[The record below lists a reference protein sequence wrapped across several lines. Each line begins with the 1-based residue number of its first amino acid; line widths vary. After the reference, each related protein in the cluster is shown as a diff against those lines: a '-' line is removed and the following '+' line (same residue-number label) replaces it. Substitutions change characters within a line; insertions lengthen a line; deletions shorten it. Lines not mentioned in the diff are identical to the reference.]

1 MITCNYVT
9 CNYVTC
15 NYVTWIKG
23 RFLMEYVEAVRDIKQ
38 INSIKKYLK
47 KHSERD
53 YVLFVFGINTG
64 LKITEMLD
72 IKVDDVFEKE
82 NCVKDFYLLSHK
94 ETLKE
99 VYLNHKVKQAI
110 LHYVHTLHLSGE
122 NFLFKSSKTDK
133 PITRQQA
140 YRIIHHA
147 AEAVGIEGK
156 IGTNSMRKTFGYHA
170 YKRGIAISL
179 LQKHFNHSTP
189 SETLKYL
196 GISKDEKIRTEIDV
210 NL

>member
-1 MITCNYVT
+1 
-9 CNYVTC
+9 
-15 NYVTWIKG
+15 
-23 RFLMEYVEAVRDIKQ
+23 MEYVEALRDIKQ
-38 INSIKKYLK
+38 ITAIKKYLK

-72 IKVDDVFEKE
+72 IRVGDVLEKE
-82 NCVKDFYLLSHK
+82 DNVKNFYSYHHH
-94 ETLKE
+94 EMMKE
-99 VYLNHKVKQAI
+99 VYLNHKVKQAL
-110 LHYVHTLHLSGE
+110 LHYISNRHLSLDD
-122 NFLFKSSKTDK
+122 FLFKSTKTEK
-133 PITRQQA
+133 PISRQQA
-140 YRIIHHA
+140 YRIIHQA
-147 AEAVGIEGK
+147 AEAIGIEGK

-196 GISKDEKIRTEIDV
+196 GISKDEKIKTEIDV

>member
-1 MITCNYVT
+1 
-9 CNYVTC
+9 
-15 NYVTWIKG
+15 
-23 RFLMEYVEAVRDIKQ
+23 MESVEALRDIKQ
-38 INSIKKYLK
+38 INAIKRYLK

-53 YVLFVFGINTG
+53 YLLFVFGINTG

-72 IKVDDVFEKE
+72 IKVVDVLEKE
-82 NCVKDFYLLSHK
+82 DSVRNFYLFPHH
-94 ETLKE
+94 EAMKE

-110 LHYVHTLHLSGE
+110 LHYVESQHLTSE
-122 NFLFKSSKTDK
+122 DFLFKSTKTEK

-140 YRIIHHA
+140 YRIIHQA
-147 AEAVGIEGK
+147 ADAIGIKGK

-196 GISKDEKIRTEIDV
+196 GISKEEIIRTEIDV

>member
-1 MITCNYVT
+1 
-9 CNYVTC
+9 
-15 NYVTWIKG
+15 
-23 RFLMEYVEAVRDIKQ
+23 MEYVEALRDIKQ
-38 INSIKKYLK
+38 INSMKRYLK

-72 IKVDDVFEKE
+72 IKVSDVFEKE
-82 NCVKDFYLLSHK
+82 GYVKDFYLLSYRKSRIH
-94 ETLKE
+94 KE
-99 VYLNHKVKQAI
+99 VYLNHKVKKAI
-110 LHYVHTLHLSGE
+110 LHYIQSNHLNSE
-122 NFLFKSSKTDK
+122 DYLFQSTKTKK

-140 YRIIHHA
+140 YRIIHQA
-147 AEAVGIEGK
+147 AEAVGIHGK
-156 IGTNSMRKTFGYHA
+156 IGTNSMRKTFGFHA
-170 YKRGIAISL
+170 YKRGVAISL

>member
-1 MITCNYVT
+1 MDE
-9 CNYVTC
+9 
-15 NYVTWIKG
+15 G
-23 RFLMEYVEAVRDIKQ
+23 EFLMEYVEALRDIKQ
-38 INSIKKYLK
+38 INAIKKYLK

-53 YVLFVFGINTG
+53 YLLFVFGINTG

-72 IKVDDVFEKE
+72 IKVGDVLEKE
-82 NCVKDFYLLSHK
+82 DSVKNFYSFPHHEMMK
-94 ETLKE
+94 EI
-99 VYLNHKVKQAI
+99 YLNSKVKQAI
-110 LHYVHTLHLSGE
+110 LHYVQNEHLSFE

-140 YRIIHHA
+140 YRIIHQA
-147 AEAVGIEGK
+147 AEAIGIQGK
-156 IGTNSMRKTFGYHA
+156 IGTNSMRKTFGFHA
-170 YKRGIAISL
+170 YKRGIAISI

-196 GISKDEKIRTEIDV
+196 GISKEEKIRTELDV

>member
-1 MITCNYVT
+1 
-9 CNYVTC
+9 
-15 NYVTWIKG
+15 
-23 RFLMEYVEAVRDIKQ
+23 MEYVEALRDIKQ
-38 INSIKKYLK
+38 INAIKKYLK

-64 LKITEMLD
+64 LKISEMLD
-72 IKVDDVFEKE
+72 IRVGDILEKE
-82 NCVKDFYLLSHK
+82 DCVKNFYLYPHH

-99 VYLNHKVKQAI
+99 VYLNLKVKQAL
-110 LHYVHTLHLSGE
+110 LHYVESRQLTIE
-122 NFLFKSSKTDK
+122 DFLFKSSKTEK

-140 YRIIHHA
+140 YRIIHQA
-147 AEAVGIEGK
+147 AEAIGIEGK
-156 IGTNSMRKTFGYHA
+156 IGTNSMRKTFGFHA

-196 GISKDEKIRTEIDV
+196 GIAKDEKIRTEIDV

>member
-1 MITCNYVT
+1 
-9 CNYVTC
+9 
-15 NYVTWIKG
+15 
-23 RFLMEYVEAVRDIKQ
+23 MEYVEALRDIKQ
-38 INSIKKYLK
+38 INSMKRYLK

-64 LKITEMLD
+64 LKITELLE
-72 IKVDDVFEKE
+72 IKVCDVVE
-82 NCVKDFYLLSHK
+82 NSGGIKDFYLLPHK
-94 ETLKE
+94 ESRIQKE
-99 VYLNHKVKQAI
+99 VYLNHKVKKD
-110 LHYVHTLHLSGE
+110 LHHYIQVHQLE
-122 NFLFKSSKTDK
+122 NDNYLFKSPKTQK

-140 YRIIHHA
+140 YRIIHQA

-156 IGTNSMRKTFGYHA
+156 IGTNSMRKTFGFHA
-170 YKRGIAISL
+170 YKRGVAISI

-196 GISKDEKIRTEIDV
+196 GISKEEKIRTEIDV

>member
-1 MITCNYVT
+1 MDE
-9 CNYVTC
+9 
-15 NYVTWIKG
+15 
-23 RFLMEYVEAVRDIKQ
+23 RALFMEYVEALRDIKQ

-72 IKVDDVFEKE
+72 IKVGDLLESTD
-82 NCVKDFYLLSHK
+82 CVKNFYLYPHNETMK
-94 ETLKE
+94 EI
-99 VYLNHKVKQAI
+99 YLNTKVKQAI
-110 LHYVHTLHLSGE
+110 LHYAQHQHLSNE
-122 NFLFKSSKTDK
+122 DFLFKSTKTDK

-147 AEAVGIEGK
+147 AESVGIEGK

-196 GISKDEKIRTEIDV
+196 GISKDEKIRTEMDV

>member
-1 MITCNYVT
+1 M
-9 CNYVTC
+9 
-15 NYVTWIKG
+15 KG
-23 RFLMEYVEAVRDIKQ
+23 NFMEYVEALRDIKQ
-38 INSIKKYLK
+38 INAIKKYLK

-53 YVLFVFGINTG
+53 YLLFVFGINTG

-72 IKVDDVFEKE
+72 IKVGDVLEKQDS
-82 NCVKDFYLLSHK
+82 VKNFYCYSHH
-94 ETLKE
+94 EMMKE
-99 VYLNHKVKQAI
+99 VYLNSKVKQAI
-110 LHYVHTLHLSGE
+110 LHYVQSEQLMFD
-122 NFLFKSSKTDK
+122 NYLFKSTKTDK

-147 AEAVGIEGK
+147 AEAIGIEGK

-170 YKRGIAISL
+170 YKRGIAISI

-196 GISKDEKIRTEIDV
+196 GISKEEKIRTEIDV

>member
-1 MITCNYVT
+1 
-9 CNYVTC
+9 
-15 NYVTWIKG
+15 
-23 RFLMEYVEAVRDIKQ
+23 MEYVEALRDIKQ

-53 YVLFVFGINTG
+53 YLLFVFGINTG

-72 IKVDDVFEKE
+72 IKVGDVLEKDDCIKNFYSYPHHETMKE
-82 NCVKDFYLLSHK
+82 I
-94 ETLKE
+94 
-99 VYLNHKVKQAI
+99 YLNSKVKQAI
-110 LHYVHTLHLSGE
+110 LHYIQNEHL
-122 NFLFKSSKTDK
+122 NVANYLFKSTKTEK

-140 YRIIHHA
+140 YRIIHQA
-147 AEAVGIEGK
+147 AEAIGIQGK

-170 YKRGIAISL
+170 YKRGIAISI